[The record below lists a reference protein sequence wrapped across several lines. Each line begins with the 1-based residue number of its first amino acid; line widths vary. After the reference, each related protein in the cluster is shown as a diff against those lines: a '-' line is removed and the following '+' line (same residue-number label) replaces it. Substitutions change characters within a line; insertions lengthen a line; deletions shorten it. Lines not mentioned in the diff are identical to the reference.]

1 MEELDGGS
9 WVFRARFS
17 SMAFPRLDTV
27 KLSENLLS
35 TEQRWNLYKF
45 CLDLKMKNSTSL
57 SETTSFTPESNA
69 SSSSSPAT
77 SSNDLDQKLKN
88 LDIDSSESKPTTSR
102 KTDHD
107 TRKSN
112 LFLNKNERRSKG
124 GNRRSVSPLGSTE
137 LSDTFKEES
146 RSHGKRFFLLPLRRH
161 RSQNKS
167 VSKDDLVQHAT
178 RATSRSSMEK
188 KKGKN
193 ENSCST
199 CFDAG
204 VGKVMAVEDIDRMLI
219 SWLSSVV
226 EGSRE
231 TMEDTIAMLRQST
244 EALGISGV
252 EYGGDPLAGAD
263 HDLLSD

>member
-45 CLDLKMKNSTSL
+45 CLDLKLKNSTSL
-57 SETTSFTPESNA
+57 SETTSFTTGSNA
-69 SSSSSPAT
+69 SSSSSSSSSPAT

-167 VSKDDLVQHAT
+167 VSKDDLV
-178 RATSRSSMEK
+178 RATSPSSMEK
-188 KKGKN
+188 LKDKK
-193 ENSCST
+193 ENNSWSSC
-199 CFDAG
+199 FY
-204 VGKVMAVEDIDRMLI
+204 KLK
-219 SWLSSVV
+219 
-226 EGSRE
+226 
-231 TMEDTIAMLRQST
+231 
-244 EALGISGV
+244 
-252 EYGGDPLAGAD
+252 
-263 HDLLSD
+263 